1 MRRRTL
7 PVATALAVVFS
18 SVALVATGAGTAAA
32 DSSTSLSLRSTGD
45 MVVDGVHHRVF
56 ISDPKSG
63 QIVVTDYAGQVVKTI
78 GSLPGVL
85 GLELSADSATLYAAV
100 GDVDAI
106 VAVDTATATEAHRYS
121 TGTASPQYLAQ
132 AGGKLWF
139 GYGGAAEGNI
149 GSLDLTGAEPV
160 VSLAQATGRSWYSAP
175 ILDASPGAPDTL
187 VAGAVSQS
195 PVELAVYDV
204 SSGTATQTAY
214 AFDPGSTGGGNLADL
229 AVTPDGKDVVT
240 ASGAPYYQ
248 AVYKLTDLSKDGRY
262 ETNTYPNAV
271 DIAPNGDVAAGTFS
285 WYDPDVH
292 VFKQGTTLPLRQYE
306 FGSSSGNS
314 SSDTLAAR
322 GLAWAPDG
330 SKLFAVS
337 VGSANNTDTYALHV
351 YDDPTKTPTTLTATA
366 PATAIRGKALTV
378 KGTLVS
384 KEDAAPLAGA
394 TVTLT
399 RTDTA
404 SPDGQ
409 VLGTAAVAADGTY
422 TFADT
427 PQAEGT
433 ATYSVSYAGDDSH
446 AGATAAASVTVS
458 KNATK
463 LTATA
468 PTTATRGKALT
479 VKGTLTSTPDAPAFP
494 AGTKVTVTR
503 TDEESPTGKALGTA
517 TVTNGAY
524 SFTDTPPSGGKV
536 TYSVGYAGDADHTGA
551 TAAASVTVSK
561 NATTLTVNNT
571 GKVYGYGADVTFT
584 AHLGSTYKSRTV
596 EIWADP
602 YGSDKPNVLVKRGTV
617 NSSGNVTATVH
628 LTRDT
633 KVTAKF
639 TGDSR
644 TAALSAA
651 STVYTQVKVS
661 TALSGAYRTAR
672 AWNETYA
679 YFHRTKDPVAT
690 TTMTTYPGRKY
701 QMQIQQYYG
710 GAWHTTYSGYWALG
724 STGKDA
730 LTLDG
735 SPAVNDR
742 FRVRSGYVDTKS
754 GDNVNATTYGAWK
767 YFVYTK

>member
-18 SVALVATGAGTAAA
+18 SVALVATGAGSAAA

-45 MVVDGVHHRVF
+45 MAVDGVHHRVF

-63 QIVVTDYAGQVVKTI
+63 QIVVTDYAGQVVRTI

-100 GDVDAI
+100 GDADAI

-121 TGTASPQYLAQ
+121 TGTADPQYLAQ

-149 GSLDLTGAEPV
+149 GSLDLSGAEPV
-160 VSLAQATGRSWYSAP
+160 VTLALNTGRSWYQAP

-204 SSGTATQTAY
+204 SSGTPTQTAY

-306 FGSSSGNS
+306 FGSSTGNS
-314 SSDTLAAR
+314 ASDTLAAR

-337 VGSANNTDTYALHV
+337 VASVNDTDTYTLHV
-351 YDDPTKTPTTLTATA
+351 YDDPTKTATTLTATA
-366 PATAIRGKALTV
+366 PATATRGKALTV
-378 KGTLVS
+378 KGTLTT
-384 KEDAAPLAGA
+384 KDDAAPVAGA

-409 VLGTAAVAADGTY
+409 VLGTATVAADGTY
-422 TFADT
+422 TFTDT
-427 PQAEGT
+427 PSVAGK
-433 ATYSVSYAGDDSH
+433 ATYSVTYAGDEGH
-446 AGATAAASVTVS
+446 AGATASAAVDVT
-458 KNATK
+458 KNAVT

-468 PTTATRGKALT
+468 PATATRGKALT
-479 VKGTLTSTPDAPAFP
+479 VKGTLTSPVAFP
-494 AGTKVTVTR
+494 TGTKVTVTR
-503 TDEESPTGKALGTA
+503 TDEESPAGKALGTA
-517 TVTNGAY
+517 TVAANGTY
-524 SFTDTPPSGGKV
+524 SFTDTPASGGKV
-536 TYSVGYAGDADHTGA
+536 TYSVGYAGDADHIGA
-551 TAAASVTVSK
+551 NASATVTVSK

-571 GKVYGYGADVTFT
+571 GKVYAYGADVTFT
-584 AHLGSTYKSRTV
+584 AHLGSTYKNRTV

-602 YGSDKPNVLVKRGTV
+602 YGSDKPNTLVKKGTV
-617 NSSGNVTATVH
+617 NSSGNLTATLH
-628 LTRDT
+628 LGRDT

-644 TAALSAA
+644 TAALSAT

-661 TALSGAYRTAR
+661 TALSGAYKTAR

-679 YFHRTKDPVAT
+679 YFHRTKDPVVT

-735 SPAVNDR
+735 APAVNDR

-767 YFVYTK
+767 YLVYTK